1 MWSILT
7 LPAFLIVSGCVDTRK
22 VRPLEEERMV
32 QNIPVREAVI
42 IVLTEFE
49 LETQLPAGV
58 FVSKVPR
65 SIYLPMAEDDQ
76 GVFFKARKSITRS
89 RFPESQ
95 SPLVANDMVSTGG
108 ILLANDGTGFLWIRV
123 GHSVLV
129 YAEQIPPGKFILARL
144 KPPQQPQE

>member
-1 MWSILT
+1 MWPILA
-7 LPAFLIVSGCVDTRK
+7 LSAFLIVAGCVDTRT

-32 QNIPVREAVI
+32 QNIPVGEAVI

-49 LETQLPAGV
+49 IETQLPLGV

-65 SIYLPMAEDDQ
+65 SIYLPIAEDDQ

-89 RFPESQ
+89 RLPESQ
-95 SPLVANDMVSTGG
+95 SPLVANYLVSTGG

-129 YAEQIPPGKFILARL
+129 YPEQIPPEKFVLGRW
-144 KPPQQPQE
+144 KPSQPPQE